1 MKCCYLF
8 LKDEIRKM
16 FPKLQKKKPNTNNL
30 LFTQNTRKKQGSL
43 EFAGNLW
50 QEMDKTPSTPALSNK
65 NECLPIRLNAA
76 FL

>member
-1 MKCCYLF
+1 MLLPVSKRRNTLNVS
-8 LKDEIRKM
+8 ETT
-16 FPKLQKKKPNTNNL
+16 KKTPNTNNL
-30 LFTQNTRKKQGSL
+30 LSIQNTRKKQGSL